1 MFTFT
6 ICFVVKSILLLIA
19 AFTEGFYLP
28 VIVFALLEQIPTA
41 GMGRREGREGVG
53 RSGKEGKEWKRSG
66 KEWEGVV
73 RSGKEW

>member
-41 GMGRREGREGVG
+41 GMGRREGEKELGGVGRSGKEWEGVG
-53 RSGKEGKEWKRSG
+53 RSGKE
-66 KEWEGVV
+66 WE
-73 RSGKEW
+73 